1 MRKRS
6 VLFIT
11 FLLAFLL
18 INMTAFAENDI
29 AVKINDSVLT
39 VDEMEEEV
47 NRRMDYM
54 SEDYAKSTTVQNFI
68 SSYIALELIEE
79 KDLELTDELI
89 YDRMRS
95 LESTITSQL
104 HDTYP
109 LGHFDGSEPPI
120 EKIAERLAGFEEVD
134 ATKEELLE
142 NAENM
147 AVEKLIED
155 HYREK
160 AEERLE
166 EGKLDE
172 YIKEEFEDFIATNM
186 AEIEELS
193 EEQKEEFAEEIKE
206 IKEMTFED
214 YKEEHWKDYKRDKAD
229 SLINESFQEIYEDLD
244 IKIKVEVPH
253 L

>member
-1 MRKRS
+1 MKKRS

-11 FLLAFLL
+11 FLLAFLM
-18 INMTAFAENDI
+18 INMTAFAENDV
-29 AVKINDSVLT
+29 AVRINDSVLT
-39 VDEMEEEV
+39 IDEMETEV

-68 SSYIALELIEE
+68 NNYIAFELIKE

-89 YDRMRS
+89 YDRMRAQ
-95 LESTITSQL
+95 ESTITSQL

-109 LGHFDGSEPPI
+109 LGHFDGSEPSI
-120 EKIAERLAGFEEVD
+120 EEIAERLAGFEEVD
-134 ATKEELLE
+134 ATKEELLQ
-142 NAENM
+142 NAETM

-166 EGKLDE
+166 KGELDD
-172 YIKEEFEDFIATNM
+172 YIKEEFEEFIATNM

-229 SLINESFQEIYEDLD
+229 FLISKSFEEIYEDLD
-244 IKIKVEVPH
+244 VEIKVEVPH